1 VLLGLLWSGGRL
13 NAQSPTPAPA
23 TSVQTVRYNA
33 SLRAGPGPT
42 YGISGRVQAGEAV
55 TVIAMSTDG
64 MWAQL
69 ADGSW
74 IAAVLLAE
82 QAPSN
87 AETASTGTVTPAR
100 RLIATATAT
109 VAITAPSR
117 FTVTLLDAAAFTETF
132 NAALTPV
139 LLPTQARTTVL
150 QPTASATQQI
160 EPVALRNANLR
171 RGPGTNY
178 AVVGGVRANETLA
191 VTGQTGDGSWL
202 QLQDGSWIAAFL
214 VDEPVSALPTVSAV
228 LIAALPTAAPTAT
241 PTPTPTVSTVASE
254 AADGDSPTEAVP
266 TTAPARAEDATNG
279 NTTFVLTRRRLWN
292 PWENGGSM
300 DGPSVHCGQG
310 RNLTVNVLDENGNR
324 LNGVAVQAQYGAKEI
339 YVSGS
344 QGKGDGVVEFVLGS
358 GQDVKVVRDADGSPA
373 TSDVAVG
380 LATDPRGIDQES
392 LLSAGYCQNNE
403 SCRTFVNNLSC
414 IGHFSWTVTFE
425 RRR

>member
-1 VLLGLLWSGGRL
+1 M
-13 NAQSPTPAPA
+13 
-23 TSVQTVRYNA
+23 
-33 SLRAGPGPT
+33 
-42 YGISGRVQAGEAV
+42 

-74 IAAVLLAE
+74 IAAVLLA
-82 QAPSN
+82 QQSPSKI
-87 AETASTGTVTPAR
+87 ETASTKTSTPAR
-100 RLIATATAT
+100 RLVATATAT
-109 VAITAPSR
+109 TALRATSHL
-117 FTVTLLDAAAFTETF
+117 TVTLLDAAAFTATF
-132 NAALTPV
+132 SAALTPAFI
-139 LLPTQARTTVL
+139 PTQPITVVL
-150 QPTASATQQI
+150 QPTPFAIQLSQPI
-160 EPVALRNANLR
+160 ALRNANLR

-191 VTGQTGDGSWL
+191 ITGQTGDGSWV

-241 PTPTPTVSTVASE
+241 PTPTPTVSTVASD
-254 AADGDSPTEAVP
+254 ASDGDSPTEAVP

-358 GQDVKVVRDADGSPA
+358 GQDVKVVRDADGSPV
-373 TSDVAVG
+373 TSEVAVG

-392 LLSAGYCQNNE
+392 LLSAGYCQDNE